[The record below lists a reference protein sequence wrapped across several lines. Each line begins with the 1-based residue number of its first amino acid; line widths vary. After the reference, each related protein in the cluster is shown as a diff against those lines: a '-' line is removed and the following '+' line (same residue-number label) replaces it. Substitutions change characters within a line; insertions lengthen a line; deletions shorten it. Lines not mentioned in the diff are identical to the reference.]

1 MTTLPV
7 SHFRATQSGHP
18 GVTVRLFRC
27 RVRPPIDW
35 GHADFEAP
43 ELRSN
48 GRAGTV
54 TAPGGGRGSLTY
66 RYDHVFAQGWSC
78 NGAYIAGLATHA
90 VMTDLVCHKDINAS
104 CGITSDRDEQP
115 PPCDSSWG
123 GHFKT
128 TAPVRGL
135 VARC

>member
-1 MTTLPV
+1 MALVLV
-7 SHFRATQSGHP
+7 SRFCDIRHGHP
-18 GVTVRLFRC
+18 DVTVCLFRC

-66 RYDHVFAQGWSC
+66 RYDHVFAQGRLSSAGPRWRGRGRTPSC
-78 NGAYIAGLATHA
+78 DTCCCNALTYLTEA
-90 VMTDLVCHKDINAS
+90 VLHTTGKLVPS
-104 CGITSDRDEQP
+104 
-115 PPCDSSWG
+115 
-123 GHFKT
+123 
-128 TAPVRGL
+128 V
-135 VARC
+135 

>member
-1 MTTLPV
+1 M
-7 SHFRATQSGHP
+7 RA
-18 GVTVRLFRC
+18 FRC

-66 RYDHVFAQGWSC
+66 RYDNVFAQGWSVPH
-78 NGAYIAGLATHA
+78 AVATHLLLRQQLPRRHQA
-90 VMTDLVCHKDINAS
+90 
-104 CGITSDRDEQP
+104 
-115 PPCDSSWG
+115 
-123 GHFKT
+123 
-128 TAPVRGL
+128 
-135 VARC
+135 

>member
-1 MTTLPV
+1 MQAI
-7 SHFRATQSGHP
+7 H
-18 GVTVRLFRC
+18 C

-66 RYDHVFAQGWSC
+66 RYDHVFAQG
-78 NGAYIAGLATHA
+78 
-90 VMTDLVCHKDINAS
+90 
-104 CGITSDRDEQP
+104 RQ
-115 PPCDSSWG
+115 
-123 GHFKT
+123 
-128 TAPVRGL
+128 
-135 VARC
+135 

>member
-1 MTTLPV
+1 MIPV
-7 SHFRATQSGHP
+7 LCTVEGHSEMYAS
-18 GVTVRLFRC
+18 FRC

-66 RYDHVFAQGWSC
+66 RYDHVFAQGWC
-78 NGAYIAGLATHA
+78 CFEPTRQELAT
-90 VMTDLVCHKDINAS
+90 
-104 CGITSDRDEQP
+104 
-115 PPCDSSWG
+115 
-123 GHFKT
+123 
-128 TAPVRGL
+128 
-135 VARC
+135 